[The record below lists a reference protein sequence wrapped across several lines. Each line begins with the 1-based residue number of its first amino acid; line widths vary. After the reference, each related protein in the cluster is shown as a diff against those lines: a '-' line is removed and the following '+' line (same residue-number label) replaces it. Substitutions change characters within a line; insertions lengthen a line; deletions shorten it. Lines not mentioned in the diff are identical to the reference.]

1 MDIKGKFLKVWK
13 VEENNG
19 YVKLNLGDSV
29 KNKDGTYDN
38 WTWFDCALFG
48 EAAKKAFFKG
58 DLVEVTSGIIYQEKY
73 NEKWY
78 TRIKI
83 FHIHHI
89 DQSGNRLEETA
100 AAAPTAAESPFKKEE
115 KKEEPKKWGQFTPS
129 KPGEQSAGHKPFEDD
144 VPF

>member
-1 MDIKGKFLKVWK
+1 MNITGKFLKVWK

-38 WTWFDCALFG
+38 WTWFGCALFG
-48 EAAKKAFFKG
+48 EAAKKTFYEN

-83 FHIHHI
+83 FIQKHY
-89 DQSGNRLEETA
+89 
-100 AAAPTAAESPFKKEE
+100 
-115 KKEEPKKWGQFTPS
+115 
-129 KPGEQSAGHKPFEDD
+129 
-144 VPF
+144 